1 MIYDEM
7 VCVISFSGDDN
18 CRAGVCIDIYK
29 GYQRGKEKEEQV
41 SQDTCID
48 LFGIAVLV
56 WHVFDRL
63 SGLCRRKVDLSVA
76 GVGSVRVGACDHAA
90 GGDNGKAD
98 LSVSEMLPI
107 WLSNLHWM
115 LPAALSACGRSG
127 GEDYDSGANV
137 GAGLY
142 CGARCRRDR
151 REAIQSAADE
161 DTEGGG
167 VSAGESGYYCDRLR
181 RTGIG

>member
-63 SGLCRRKVDLSVA
+63 YGLCRRTIDLSVA
-76 GVGSVRVGACDHAA
+76 GVGSVRAGACDHAA

-98 LSVSEMLPI
+98 P
-107 WLSNLHWM
+107 
-115 LPAALSACGRSG
+115 
-127 GEDYDSGANV
+127 
-137 GAGLY
+137 
-142 CGARCRRDR
+142 
-151 REAIQSAADE
+151 
-161 DTEGGG
+161 
-167 VSAGESGYYCDRLR
+167 
-181 RTGIG
+181 